1 MHDFIIGTG
10 IPFTGYGEISTS
22 ILTAT
27 IAYSYAYNN
36 NLSFQRY
43 SEVLQK
49 QSPTGFENQLVEQIL
64 TAILRPEE
72 QAALLH
78 ASTLINTAIETAGC
92 LEGASALLY
101 EPLTFLSYQIAKA
114 IPLLH
119 IPKVPALSVME
130 QEAYLMDLISS
141 AIAAREIDRRDRY
154 ERAFEYVKQYLTH
167 HLDEPITVEK
177 MASIVGINCKYFSTL
192 CRTYL
197 GASFVEYLTT
207 LRMERAYELLKDERA
222 NYLVKDVAEA
232 TGFTDTNYFSRIFRQ
247 HWGISPSSVKEAQSP
262 GERGR
267 AFEGKPRR

>member
-1 MHDFIIGTG
+1 M
-10 IPFTGYGEISTS
+10 
-22 ILTAT
+22 
-27 IAYSYAYNN
+27 
-36 NLSFQRY
+36 
-43 SEVLQK
+43 
-49 QSPTGFENQLVEQIL
+49 
-64 TAILRPEE
+64 
-72 QAALLH
+72 
-78 ASTLINTAIETAGC
+78 
-92 LEGASALLY
+92 
-101 EPLTFLSYQIAKA
+101 
-114 IPLLH
+114 
-119 IPKVPALSVME
+119 
-130 QEAYLMDLISS
+130 
-141 AIAAREIDRRDRY
+141 
-154 ERAFEYVKQYLTH
+154 KQYLTH

>member
-119 IPKVPALSVME
+119 IPKVPALSVSM
-130 QEAYLMDLISS
+130 
-141 AIAAREIDRRDRY
+141 
-154 ERAFEYVKQYLTH
+154 
-167 HLDEPITVEK
+167 
-177 MASIVGINCKYFSTL
+177 
-192 CRTYL
+192 
-197 GASFVEYLTT
+197 
-207 LRMERAYELLKDERA
+207 
-222 NYLVKDVAEA
+222 
-232 TGFTDTNYFSRIFRQ
+232 
-247 HWGISPSSVKEAQSP
+247 
-262 GERGR
+262 
-267 AFEGKPRR
+267 